1 MKAQR
6 KIKKNKDWLKRK
18 TLKRNIL
25 NLQTNILR
33 ETSVA
38 NTVKEK
44 SVNTIIIKI
53 DITIRILI

>member
-1 MKAQR
+1 MKALR

-53 DITIRILI
+53 DITIRIL